1 MIIACGT
8 DDEINFTKN
17 HFGDSKIF
25 LIYDVNEN
33 GFNLLEKVVNE
44 SPEEEQHGDPKKA
57 GFIGGVLKQHEVK
70 GIFAFAMGPN
80 IVRMRKN
87 FLPIIS
93 RVENINEA
101 LTLLQK
107 RVKELEEKSNRQG
120 DKEVI
125 YVGKVSSN

>member
-17 HFGDSKIF
+17 HFGDSKFF
-25 LIYDVNEN
+25 LIYEVNES
-33 GFNLLEKVVNE
+33 GFDLIEKIINT

-57 GFIGGVLKQHEVK
+57 SFIGKVLKQKEVQ
-70 GIFAFAMGPN
+70 GIFAYAMGPN
-80 IVRMRKN
+80 IVRMRKK

-101 LTLLQK
+101 LNLLK
-107 RVKELEEKSNRQG
+107 KELMS
-120 DKEVI
+120 
-125 YVGKVSSN
+125 